1 MKPKFYQNRVLYI
14 LITVLISIQIGAFVI
29 QVFNH
34 RRISDQTLRNELR
47 VGHRVVQQILS
58 YRNLQLQQVAE
69 LLAKDYGFLEA
80 FSTAHQDKE
89 TIESVLENHRSR
101 SGAGMILLSSLD
113 HQLIA
118 QSPTSML
125 LPAGKDL
132 RELLCAP
139 EDKQTLQFSSFE
151 LQNVSQNGW
160 RLFHVTH
167 SKLKA
172 PTHLA
177 DLTVGYEV
185 DNKFLQ
191 HLRQMT
197 NLDLIVISRVHNQWM
212 LNASTVQ
219 NLRLNELLSMFESS
233 KNDNF
238 KKIQKGTSD
247 FLLLPT
253 KISSSNH
260 QSVYFVIAK
269 PTAQTLEPF
278 KNIERVLYYLL
289 AASIFVSVATIYIV
303 TKRFVE
309 PLSQEVHTDILTG
322 IGNRRLFTV
331 MIERALRELNCSK
344 KPFAIL
350 LLDLN
355 KFKQINDRMG
365 HDAGDYVLKCI
376 AERIKNSIR
385 ATDSVARLGGDE
397 YAVLLEDCN
406 YPKVLEIVNSISFE
420 ISQPINYLSN
430 SFNLNAS
437 IGVTLGS
444 ESDNIDSML
453 KRADEAMYEA
463 KSLDRKYAVKLP
475 KI

>member
-1 MKPKFYQNRVLYI
+1 MKPKFYQNRVLYV
-14 LITVLISIQIGAFVI
+14 LITVLISMQIGAFVI

-80 FSTAHQDKE
+80 FSTAHQDQE

-101 SGAGMILLSSLD
+101 SDAGMILLSSLD

-118 QSPTSML
+118 QSPTSLL
-125 LPAGKDL
+125 LPADKDL
-132 RELLCAP
+132 RELLSAP

-191 HLRQMT
+191 HLKQMT

-219 NLRLNELLSMFESS
+219 NLRLNELVSVFESS
-233 KNDNF
+233 KNDDF
-238 KKIQKGTSD
+238 KKIQKDTSD

-253 KISSSNH
+253 KISSSNY
-260 QSVYFVIAK
+260 QSIYFVIAK

-278 KNIERVLYYLL
+278 KNIERVVYYLL
-289 AASIFVSVATIYIV
+289 AASILVSVATIYIV
-303 TKRFVE
+303 TKKFVE
-309 PLSQEVHTDILTG
+309 PLSQEVHTDSLTS

-331 MIERALRELNCSK
+331 MVELALGDLHSSE

-355 KFKQINDRMG
+355 KFKQINDSMG
-365 HDAGDYVLKCI
+365 HDAGDYVLKSV
-376 AERIKNSIR
+376 AERVKNSVR

-397 YAVLLEDCN
+397 YAILLEGCH
-406 YPKVLEIVNSISFE
+406 YLEVFEIIDAISFE
-420 ISQPINYLSN
+420 ISQPIRYLSN
-430 SFNLNAS
+430 SFNVHAS
-437 IGVTLGS
+437 IGVTIGS
-444 ESDNIDSML
+444 ESDNTDSVI

-463 KSLDRKYAVKLP
+463 KSLGRTYAIKLP
-475 KI
+475 TS